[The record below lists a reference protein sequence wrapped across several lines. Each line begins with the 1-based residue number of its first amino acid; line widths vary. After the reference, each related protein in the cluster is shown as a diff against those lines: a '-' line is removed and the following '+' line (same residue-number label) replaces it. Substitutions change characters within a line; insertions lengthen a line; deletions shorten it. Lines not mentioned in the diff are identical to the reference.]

1 VPPTSTAVAAVCAL
15 VAMLITLFSG
25 PMMVG
30 VKVTVT
36 EQEAPAASGD
46 EETQLSA
53 SEKSP
58 PVPTLSI
65 LTGEVAV
72 FVSVTLCVPIVP
84 NSWLPKLSE
93 AGDGVSKKGVT
104 VARIDALATGW
115 PAWPYVAVTQAFP
128 GPIAVIMPA
137 AFAVITAVLDER

>member
-1 VPPTSTAVAAVCAL
+1 MPPTSTAVAAVWRL
-15 VAMLITLFSG
+15 VATLITLFSG
-25 PMMVG
+25 PTMVG

-58 PVPTLSI
+58 PVPTLTI

-72 FVSVTLCVPIVP
+72 FV
-84 NSWLPKLSE
+84 
-93 AGDGVSKKGVT
+93 T
-104 VARIDALATGW
+104 VASSPHHHALPLELLPPARNATACCL
-115 PAWPYVAVTQAFP
+115 AW
-128 GPIAVIMPA
+128 
-137 AFAVITAVLDER
+137 